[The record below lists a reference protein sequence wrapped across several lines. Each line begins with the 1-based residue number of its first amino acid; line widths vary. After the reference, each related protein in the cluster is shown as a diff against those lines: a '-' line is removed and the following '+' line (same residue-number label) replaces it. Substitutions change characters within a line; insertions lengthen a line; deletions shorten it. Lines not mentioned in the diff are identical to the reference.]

1 MYLGSTEFSSLINKV
16 SAPMTIFGSS
26 TSIVAVSP
34 ALTPDRT
41 TKTSPIRGKIS
52 VEDNIEVR
60 IQVIQK
66 AVNPLLCKHLGELW
80 TNAHSH

>member
-1 MYLGSTEFSSLINKV
+1 MIKNGSIHNGKPKRQCKECGCQFVINPTNKTVSDETKKLIDK
-16 SAPMTIFGSS
+16 
-26 TSIVAVSP
+26 
-34 ALTPDRT
+34 LLLER
-41 TKTSPIRGKIS
+41 IS
-52 VEDNIEVR
+52 VR